1 MDDTARDRGK
11 ATANDHAYMDARQA
25 MAHLNVQ
32 HQTLYA
38 YVSRGLVRS
47 FRQPGKKSNLY
58 LREDIERLKARAE
71 VRSGQGVIAASAMQ
85 FGEPI
90 VPTSITEISPEGPR
104 YRGLIAVDLA
114 ARQVSFESVA
124 ELLWTGLSPDEGVRW
139 DVKPLPAEVRRLCES
154 LGKVGTREQFME
166 VFALV
171 VLTLGISRG
180 GVAQR
185 LRSGNTLDAAK
196 QVLQVLVGCLGLLA
210 GERRFTPLKAGD
222 SMVQGVLRA
231 LGGNVSDE
239 NSRAI
244 EAILVLLADHELA
257 PASFASRVAASSG
270 SSLHGCLV
278 SAMCTHAGVKVGHV
292 YDQAE
297 VFLAGARTRA
307 ALLRRV
313 TELRDQGRKV
323 PGFAHPLYPKGDPR
337 AACLLRIAAARS
349 RHSVR
354 LREFMAFID
363 TARTELNLLPQVEL
377 VVTALCN
384 EMGLPRESGGALFA
398 IARSAGWVAHILEQ
412 RLSSVLL
419 RPRAKFVNN

>member
-1 MDDTARDRGK
+1 MAP
-11 ATANDHAYMDARQA
+11 AQNDAYMAA
-25 MAHLNVQ
+25 PEALSLLGVQ

-58 LREDIERLKARAE
+58 LREDVERLKSRAE
-71 VRSGQGVIAASAMQ
+71 VRAGQGAIAASAMQ

-139 DVKPLPAEVRRLCES
+139 DIRPLPAEVRRLCES

-210 GERRFTPLKAGD
+210 KDRKFTPLKAGD
-222 SMVQGVLRA
+222 SIVHGVLRA
-231 LGGNVSDE
+231 LGGNVTEE
-239 NSRAI
+239 NTHAI

-257 PASFASRVAASSG
+257 PGSFASRVAASSG

-307 ALLRRV
+307 ALVKRV
-313 TELRDQGRKV
+313 IELRDIGRKV

-337 AACLLRIAAARS
+337 AAYLLRLAASRARPS
-349 RHSVR
+349 AR
-354 LREFMAFID
+354 LREVMAFIGD
-363 TARTELNLLPQVEL
+363 ARTEFNLLPQVEL
-377 VVTALCN
+377 VVAALCN

-398 IARSAGWVAHILEQ
+398 VARSAGWVAHILEQ

>member
-1 MDDTARDRGK
+1 MEAETDR
-11 ATANDHAYMDARQA
+11 AYMGAPEA
-25 MAHLNVQ
+25 LAYLGVQ

-47 FRQPGKKSNLY
+47 FRQPGKKNNLY
-58 LREDIERLKARAE
+58 LREDVERLKARAE
-71 VRSGQGVIAASAMQ
+71 VRAGQGAIAASAMQ

-104 YRGLIAVDLA
+104 YRGLVAVDLA
-114 ARQVSFESVA
+114 ARHVSFEAVA
-124 ELLWTGLSPDEGVRW
+124 ELLWTGLSPDEDVLW

-210 GERRFTPLKAGD
+210 KERRFIPIKAGD

-231 LGGNVSDE
+231 MGGTVTDE
-239 NSRAI
+239 NVRAV

-257 PASFASRVAASSG
+257 PGSFASRVAASSG

-278 SAMCTHAGVKVGHV
+278 SAMCTHAGIKVGQV

-297 VFLAGARTRA
+297 VFLASGRTRA
-307 ALLRRV
+307 LLLRRV
-313 TELRDQGRKV
+313 AELRDLGRKV

-337 AACLLRIAAARS
+337 AAYLLRLASARA
-349 RHSVR
+349 RPSVR
-354 LREFMAFID
+354 LREFLAFIN
-363 TARTELNLLPQVEL
+363 TARNEFNLLPQVEL

-398 IARSAGWVAHILEQ
+398 VARSAGWVAHILEQ

-419 RPRAKFVNN
+419 RPRAKFVNS

>member
-1 MDDTARDRGK
+1 MNNA
-11 ATANDHAYMDARQA
+11 ATDQAYMGATEA
-25 MAHLNVQ
+25 LAFLGVQ
-32 HQTLYA
+32 NQTLYA

-47 FRQPGKKSNLY
+47 FRQPGKKNNLY
-58 LREDIERLKARAE
+58 LREDVERLKARAE
-71 VRSGQGVIAASAMQ
+71 VRSGHGAIAASAMQ

-90 VPTSITEISPEGPR
+90 VPTSITEISTEGPR

-114 ARQVSFESVA
+114 ARRVSFESVA

-154 LGKVGTREQFME
+154 LGKVSTREQFME

-180 GVAQR
+180 GVTQR

-210 GERRFTPLKAGD
+210 KDRRFRPLKPGD
-222 SMVQGVLRA
+222 SIVQGVLRA
-231 LGGNVSDE
+231 LGGNGNDE
-239 NSRAI
+239 NTRAI

-257 PASFASRVAASSG
+257 PGSFASRVAASSG

-297 VFLAGARTRA
+297 VFLASGRTRT
-307 ALLRRV
+307 LLLKRV
-313 TELRDQGRKV
+313 GELRDLGRKV
-323 PGFAHPLYPKGDPR
+323 PSFAHPLYPKGDPR
-337 AACLLRIAAARS
+337 AACLLRLAAARS
-349 RHSVR
+349 KHSVR
-354 LREFMAFID
+354 LREFLAFID
-363 TARTELNLLPQVEL
+363 SARTEFNLLPQVEL

-398 IARSAGWVAHILEQ
+398 VARSAGWVAHILEQ

-419 RPRAKFVNN
+419 RPRAKFIDN